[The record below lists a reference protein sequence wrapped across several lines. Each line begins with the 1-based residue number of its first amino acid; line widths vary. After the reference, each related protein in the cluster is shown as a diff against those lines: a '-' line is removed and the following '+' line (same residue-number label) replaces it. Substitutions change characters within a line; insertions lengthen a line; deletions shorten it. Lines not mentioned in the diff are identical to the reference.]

1 MTFQAGMRRARM
13 YAALAALC
21 FCAPAARAEA
31 TRVDCVVEPAQKL
44 KIGSATLGI
53 LKSVPVNRGA
63 TVKAGDIIA
72 RLDSSVEEANVALS
86 RAQP

>member
-1 MTFQAGMRRARM
+1 MILQAGMRRARIC
-13 YAALAALC
+13 AALAALC
-21 FCAPAARAEA
+21 LSAGAAGAQD

-63 TVKAGDIIA
+63 
-72 RLDSSVEEANVALS
+72 R
-86 RAQP
+86 